1 MAPQIDNNE
10 PQNMQELLDSVEFK
24 VLRRGEIVEGTVMRV
39 DSDGLFVNIGH
50 KEEGFVPPN
59 EMRTLSAEESDRLV
73 EGDTL
78 ITFVLRAESADGP
91 ILSVDRARGEEG
103 WREIQKHMEADEPVE
118 GQIIGFNRGG
128 CILEV
133 ENVQGF
139 VPMSQLMTISR
150 DRFQVDDSAGE
161 EGGGE
166 LSNSDLI
173 GNTLTVKVLEVN
185 RSRNRAIF
193 SERAAMQEQRD
204 EQKAELIEKLE
215 EGEIRKGKV
224 TGLSNFGAFVDLGGA
239 DGLIHISEMSW
250 SMVRSPED
258 IVSIGQEIDV
268 YILKI
273 DRESMK
279 IALSLRRLEPEPWET
294 IHERYNVG
302 DIVDAR
308 ITKLA
313 NFGAFAR
320 LEDSIEGLIHITEL
334 SAAVVTNPS
343 EVVSEGE
350 VRKVKILRIEADR
363 KRLGLSMRQ
372 AEEGFVEEV
381 HVVESPESVNSTSED
396 PLESTE
402 PVGEADPEDPEQQ
415 EQE

>member
-59 EMRTLSAEESDRLV
+59 EMRTLSPEESDRLV

-103 WREIQKHMEADEPVE
+103 WREIQKLMEADEPVE

-350 VRKVKILRIEADR
+350 VRKVKILRIEAER